1 MAATNALGK
10 VARAGACGR
19 LSGRILPTP
28 RLELGEIYIGD
39 AKQFQADVAQINF
52 SYMGVLTEQKP
63 VDSIEFQGVKVRAA
77 WLKNAAEWLQRMASD
92 PKYPVSRMVI
102 ANGTLEADA
111 FSLTGIEGNLDS

>member
-1 MAATNALGK
+1 MPVAAQMLSERLHQPVHVGN
-10 VARAGACGR
+10 

-52 SYMGVLTEQKP
+52 SFMGVLTEQKP

-77 WLKNAAEWLQRMASD
+77 WLKNAAEWLQKMASD
-92 PKYPVSRMVI
+92 PKYPVSQHGDHQWHAGCGCLFIVRY
-102 ANGTLEADA
+102 
-111 FSLTGIEGNLDS
+111 